1 MPRLWLAFKT
11 LCTPRRGV
19 DHTLANARCRVYT
32 WSAKFH
38 PTSQSLYTQLTTETS
53 EYAASLAAGFNDVLH
68 GFLDGVTT
76 HRPLLEFAVQTGH
89 RTRPVGCLLACAA
102 VGGDWTDALDVAV
115 GVELIHKASVIRDD
129 IVDGDSMRSG
139 QPAFHVAHGVARA
152 IAASDLLW
160 TLGLRCVSAGT
171 PSEVSDECVRA
182 TTSVLWEMAAGQLE
196 DVSPSDTRRGSSD
209 RLAVEEQKTGSL
221 SGLACRLG
229 AIVGG
234 GVAFEVEALTCYG
247 RKIGTAF
254 QVLNDVRNLNGEEK
268 ARQPASDVRNRRDTV
283 LSARMREV
291 ADPEIRRQLDASGA
305 QDDDMTTSQ
314 VATVRGALLKSGA
327 VEFGETLAAQLLL
340 EAADELSGFPPTLA
354 LTILESLTS
363 GALRDYAF

>member
-1 MPRLWLAFKT
+1 M
-11 LCTPRRGV
+11 
-19 DHTLANARCRVYT
+19 
-32 WSAKFH
+32 
-38 PTSQSLYTQLTTETS
+38 YTQLTVKAS
-53 EYAASLAAGFNDVLH
+53 EYAASLAAGFNDALH
-68 GFLDGVTT
+68 GFLDSVMC

-102 VGGDWTDALDVAV
+102 VRGDWTDALDVAV

-129 IVDGDSMRSG
+129 IVDGDRVRSG
-139 QPAFHVAHGVARA
+139 QPAFHIAHGMSRA
-152 IAASDLLW
+152 IAVSDLLW
-160 TLGLRCVSAGT
+160 TLGLRRVSVGA
-171 PSEVSDECVRA
+171 PPEVSDECVRA

-196 DVSPSDTRRGSSD
+196 DVSPSDARRGSSD

-234 GVAFEVEALTCYG
+234 GAPFEVEALTRYG

-254 QVLNDVRNLNGEEK
+254 QVLNDVRNLSGEEP
-268 ARQPASDVRNRRDTV
+268 ARQPASDVRNGRDTV

-291 ADPEIRRQLDASGA
+291 ADPEIRTQLDANWP
-305 QDDDMTTSQ
+305 QDDDVTTAQ
-314 VATVRGALLKSGA
+314 VVAVRDALLESGA
-327 VEFGETLAAQLLL
+327 IEFGETLAAQLLA

-363 GALRDYAF
+363 GALRAYAF